1 MPDADHYRR
10 EAMRYFDLANHAVD
24 ATQAAEFRRI
34 ASDMMQ
40 LAAGA
45 ASGQQQQQVQP
56 DDGDEGPPTS

>member
-10 EAMRYFDLANHAVD
+10 EANRYFDLANHAVD
-24 ATQAAEFRRI
+24 AVQAAEFRRI

-40 LAAGA
+40 LAAA

-56 DDGDEGPPTS
+56 DSDNEEPPSS